1 MADFEREDLMRAE
14 LSNRPDPEIAADP
27 SPPLRLIR
35 MPEVE
40 HQTALKKSALYALIK
55 VKKFPSPVK
64 VAGQTAWVEAEVRA
78 WIQARIRERDQGV
91 AMGVRLGVRPE

>member
-1 MADFEREDLMRAE
+1 MSLRAE
-14 LSNRPDPEIAADP
+14 SATHPDPEIAADP
-27 SPPLRLIR
+27 CPPLRLIR

-40 HQTALKKSALYALIK
+40 RYTALKKSALYALIK
-55 VKKFPSPVK
+55 EKKFPSPVK
-64 VAGQTAWVEAEVRA
+64 VAGQTAWVEGEVQA